1 MVSRVGASGGGKTY
15 KKARPSTYY
24 AVLAVIVVVGLGLV
38 GYSRYE
44 LTHPVVV
51 SNPTP
56 HLNTLAYG
64 ALATETCGTAQ
75 SYLAED
81 SSNISSFVVL
91 PQNVL
96 KIFPLTKTT
105 AGVNSTAQAFLS
117 TYTGLKFNANSLTV
131 GTGKTAVT
139 YNSGEKCKAGT
150 KYAGQVAY
158 PVIAYWSTISQQ
170 KPTMTNKASSVHL
183 DNSVMVT
190 FAFEPKGIEPKRPS
204 NTTIEAMVAAQE
216 AASTT
221 TTTSPVTTTL
231 PVTTTTVKR

>member
-38 GYSRYE
+38 GYSQYE

-56 HLNTLAYG
+56 HINTLSYA
-64 ALATETCGTAQ
+64 ALATEVCGTAQ
-75 SYLAED
+75 GYLTAD
-81 SSNISSFVVL
+81 TTNISSFVVQPENL
-91 PQNVL
+91 L
-96 KIFPLTKTT
+96 KIFPLTKST
-105 AGVNSTAQAFLS
+105 AGVNSTAQAFLANYS
-117 TYTGLKFNANSLTV
+117 GLKFDANSLTV
-131 GTGKTAVT
+131 GSGKTAVT
-139 YNSGEKCKAGT
+139 YTSGEKCAAGT
-150 KYAGQVAY
+150 KYAGQAAY
-158 PVIAYWSTISQQ
+158 PVMAYWSTISQQ
-170 KPTMTNKASSVHL
+170 KPTMTNKPSSVHL

-221 TTTSPVTTTL
+221 TTTVPVTTTL